1 MIEHIILFKWKEDAS
16 ADAIALAM
24 NGLLAMKDQIPEI
37 VELSC
42 GENFSP
48 LRSKG
53 FQHALRVQL
62 VNRDALST
70 YADHPAHQEVVQNYI
85 KPIQGDII
93 AVDYEVE

>member
-1 MIEHIILFKWKEDAS
+1 MIEHIVLFKWKDDAS

-24 NGLLAMKDQIPEI
+24 NGLLALKNQIPEI

-48 LRSKG
+48 LRSQG

-62 VNRDALST
+62 LDCDALST
-70 YADHPAHQEVVQNYI
+70 YADHPAHQEVVEKYI
-85 KPIQGDII
+85 KPIRGDVI
-93 AVDYEVE
+93 AVDYEVD